1 MKKSRNN
8 CGVFHDIEGTGL
20 SVKKADE
27 IVEDLAAGKEVGTMI
42 RLLEKAKKEGIKE
55 GRLVGILEAKKQFRN
70 LLKKGEKHEIR

>member
-1 MKKSRNN
+1 MNLQHSLMM
-8 CGVFHDIEGTGL
+8 IGTRL

-55 GRLVGILEAKKQFRN
+55 GIKEGRLVDILEAKKQFRN